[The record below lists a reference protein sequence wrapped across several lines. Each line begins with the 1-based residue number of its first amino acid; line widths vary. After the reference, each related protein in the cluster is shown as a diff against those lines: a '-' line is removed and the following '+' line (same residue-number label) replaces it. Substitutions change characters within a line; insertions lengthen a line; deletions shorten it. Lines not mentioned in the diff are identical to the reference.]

1 MGQLQSYPNRGE
13 VNGQMEFIVDD
24 PTINQTVNLTFETL
38 RNGIV
43 TTTAIADVA
52 TLQELLDGKLSL
64 EGGVMSGQIT
74 FASGQTF
81 PEDPNATMIDTTF
94 GSELV
99 EQGPNSIAA
108 VTRNTTQTISGGKTF
123 TGTVD
128 LSNSTLIG
136 VELGADVTTRARIYA
151 QLGISSAGRSNF
163 VLNEQ
168 GVFVQLPDSA
178 GNVTQLVNEI
188 TTQQT
193 AMPAGGGVA
202 QFSVTGVASTIVN
215 ISIVNA
221 NPANWITDS
230 AIDSTQVTLD
240 DAGNG
245 TVNITVP
252 TYTLTDTTRSFQVRA
267 QVEGAFQAA
276 VTSEV
281 VTQYTANNLLTSI
294 SLSALAFGN
303 AGVTEAINVSGVANT
318 QYTLELFQVTPAGW
332 IASGALSATQGVL
345 DGNGMDSSITIMIP
359 SAQDDTVNRSFR
371 LRARVV
377 GDLTQ
382 VAESPSISQVHT
394 QSTAAG
400 NLIVGADAI
409 YSTPNIDFYTNITQ
423 GDAPFEIVLNN
434 HPTDKTVNP
443 LHTLNLTELHE
454 TFDAGNSSD
463 NPFTGPLAGGFV
475 DYKWTLR
482 YDPDEDDL
490 TFQVSSLFLEENFA
504 ADDTSVLSVDS
515 VIVRVPGVPPF
526 LAEIR
531 QLLDFDF
538 IVFQA
543 QATDLTS
550 FSLDESLYSES
561 QIASGNETVYY
572 GNSTGVIQ
580 IEKTTNFQI
589 NVGSGEYSFTTDN
602 TEPFPLALYLN
613 DTWIF
618 DSSTG
623 DLSIRNRSYFPS
635 DGNQITVSFGGNSET
650 VTFSPGVGSGLT
662 LTDSSL
668 ISAIQASGTLKSG
681 TFYSGTS
688 TISFV
693 ANPGA
698 PAPPVDGSTD
708 YYLHVSDNDGDIVVA
723 METIIID
730 NMTPSGMIEQTT
742 GSIFPADE
750 NDVAL
755 TATFTDAESNPFN
768 YQWQLGTAIAT
779 FGNDILDIPN
789 AFSADTGS
797 GAISTWS
804 GSNDLSA
811 AVGFAVTENSLQG
824 FTIAAGFAGE
834 RDTVISNTADS
845 ITTTSNVIASQLVWA
860 GARIYDNTYTN
871 ITGETDSVL
880 GFEWRDFA
888 ALDQE
893 EITVGA
899 VFAPNNSTLASYNY
913 TGSSIISSATF
924 AQVGND
930 AVSFVYDDDANTV
943 VLDYGVDVSVS
954 MGVIPSDFTFTFNIA
969 GGGTQTVSPS
979 TLPGLY
985 RCQVT
990 AVNGDTTPVNSNAI
1004 ELT

>member
-1 MGQLQSYPNRGE
+1 MAQLQSYPNRDTL
-13 VNGQMEFIVDD
+13 NGQMEFIVDD

-38 RNGIV
+38 RDGIV
-43 TTTAIADVA
+43 TTTAVADID

-74 FASGQTF
+74 FASGQAF

-193 AMPAGGGVA
+193 AIPAGGGVA

-215 ISIVNA
+215 ISIANA

-230 AIDSTQVTLD
+230 AIASTQVILD

-252 TYTLTDTTRSFQVRA
+252 TYTLTDSTRSFQVRA

-294 SLSALAFGN
+294 SLSAVAFGN

-394 QSTAAG
+394 QSTQAG

-443 LHTLNLTELHE
+443 LHTINLTELHE
-454 TFDAGNSSD
+454 VVDTTSVTSHYTYNGTQYDWQADDLGGGQNIDLHTQISGVSD
-463 NPFTGPLAGGFV
+463 GDFIIVRFGGFSEV
-475 DYKWTLR
+475 TFVSENNIGPSTTEVLLTLLNSNLSSAILAASI
-482 YDPDEDDL
+482 DDNG
-490 TFQVSSLFLEENFA
+490 FEH
-504 ADDTSVLSVDS
+504 
-515 VIVRVPGVPPF
+515 
-526 LAEIR
+526 
-531 QLLDFDF
+531 
-538 IVFQA
+538 
-543 QATDLTS
+543 
-550 FSLDESLYSES
+550 
-561 QIASGNETVYY
+561 Y
-572 GNSTGVIQ
+572 GNARHS
-580 IEKTTNFQI
+580 
-589 NVGSGEYSFTTDN
+589 
-602 TEPFPLALYLN
+602 
-613 DTWIF
+613 
-618 DSSTG
+618 
-623 DLSIRNRSYFPS
+623 NRK
-635 DGNQITVSFGGNSET
+635 NNK
-650 VTFSPGVGSGLT
+650 L
-662 LTDSSL
+662 
-668 ISAIQASGTLKSG
+668 
-681 TFYSGTS
+681 
-688 TISFV
+688 
-693 ANPGA
+693 
-698 PAPPVDGSTD
+698 
-708 YYLHVSDNDGDIVVA
+708 
-723 METIIID
+723 
-730 NMTPSGMIEQTT
+730 
-742 GSIFPADE
+742 
-750 NDVAL
+750 
-755 TATFTDAESNPFN
+755 
-768 YQWQLGTAIAT
+768 
-779 FGNDILDIPN
+779 
-789 AFSADTGS
+789 
-797 GAISTWS
+797 
-804 GSNDLSA
+804 
-811 AVGFAVTENSLQG
+811 
-824 FTIAAGFAGE
+824 
-834 RDTVISNTADS
+834 RDK
-845 ITTTSNVIASQLVWA
+845 
-860 GARIYDNTYTN
+860 R
-871 ITGETDSVL
+871 
-880 GFEWRDFA
+880 R
-888 ALDQE
+888 
-893 EITVGA
+893 
-899 VFAPNNSTLASYNY
+899 
-913 TGSSIISSATF
+913 
-924 AQVGND
+924 
-930 AVSFVYDDDANTV
+930 
-943 VLDYGVDVSVS
+943 
-954 MGVIPSDFTFTFNIA
+954 
-969 GGGTQTVSPS
+969 
-979 TLPGLY
+979 
-985 RCQVT
+985 
-990 AVNGDTTPVNSNAI
+990 
-1004 ELT
+1004 